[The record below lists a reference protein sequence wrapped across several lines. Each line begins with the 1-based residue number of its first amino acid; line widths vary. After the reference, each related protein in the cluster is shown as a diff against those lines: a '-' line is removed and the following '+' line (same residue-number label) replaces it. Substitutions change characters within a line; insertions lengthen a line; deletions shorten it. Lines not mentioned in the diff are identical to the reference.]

1 MSNIVAIVSFVGG
14 IGGLIYLYELIR
26 RLYGK
31 GGYVNE

>member
-1 MSNIVAIVSFVGG
+1 MSNIVAIIALFGG